1 LIDRKKIKTMPLEIE
16 GMLPPIHF
24 HFNNRK
30 DLELPSTLLKL
41 FTPKFYSNHGLI
53 YVKKI
58 KKELIDIEKRK
69 D

>member
-1 LIDRKKIKTMPLEIE
+1 MPLEIE

-30 DLELPSTLLKL
+30 GLDLPSSLLKI
-41 FTPKFYSNHGLI
+41 FTPKFYSNHVLI
-53 YVKKI
+53 YTLKKI